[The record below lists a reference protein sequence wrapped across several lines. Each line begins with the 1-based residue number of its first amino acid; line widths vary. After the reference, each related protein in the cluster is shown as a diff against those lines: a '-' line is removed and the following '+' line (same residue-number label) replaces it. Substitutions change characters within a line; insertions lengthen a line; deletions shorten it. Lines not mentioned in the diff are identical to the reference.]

1 MQEYKNG
8 MKREREYLHV
18 TLSLEHWA
26 SGDELRASHRS
37 QVQSGVLSK
46 HWWPP
51 VCVWLTSYTLAHTDT
66 PWHTLWHTL
75 EHWQTLAHTHAHPGV
90 LTHPGTHCCLYT
102 TTKIPRTFITYNS
115 YYGIYHPKKRK
126 AKWRVIFSFLF
137 SLSLFFVAV
146 RGMSELWS
154 SSPSLSQPPVVLCSA
169 RHTQPVLTSWVGLS
183 NQAQFFLIR
192 HKLIVLCSSFI
203 FSRYI

>member
-137 SLSLFFVAV
+137 SLSLLCSCKRYEWLVAF
-146 RGMSELWS
+146 LAL
-154 SSPSLSQPPVVLCSA
+154 SLSASCCAVQ
-169 RHTQPVLTSWVGLS
+169 RQTHTAGP
-183 NQAQFFLIR
+183 
-192 HKLIVLCSSFI
+192 HKLGGSQ
-203 FSRYI
+203 